1 MTRTRRWTRCTVV
14 ATSSRWCRWHYWL
27 WRKFS
32 YDKWSFASTQQI
44 KSLATFAC
52 SHTAA
57 GLLSG
62 RNVLTVRIVDS
73 WQRMKSE
80 FNFPRLFLY
89 SIFESLSPSAC
100 DKLSATPADM
110 TRLLSAHSL
119 NLCSSLFI
127 PSWMLCAFALEQ
139 FQEADMLEFYS
150 LFCWRCSR
158 CRRLIFINFCY
169 RLSRLFY
176 DLLSFTCLGYKS
188 IYRREEEKKCVIER
202 KKMWNEIENV
212 NKLGK

>member
-1 MTRTRRWTRCTVV
+1 MKFCVDSANQKFGYFCLFAHGSRT
-14 ATSSRWCRWHYWL
+14 L
-27 WRKFS
+27 
-32 YDKWSFASTQQI
+32 I
-44 KSLATFAC
+44 
-52 SHTAA
+52 
-57 GLLSG
+57 G

-80 FNFPRLFLY
+80 FNFPRLFFLY

-100 DKLSATPADM
+100 DKLSATLADM
-110 TRLLSAHSL
+110 PRLLSAHSL

-139 FQEADMLEFYS
+139 FQADVLEFYS

-176 DLLSFTCLGYKS
+176 DLLSFSCLGYKS
-188 IYRREEEKKCVIER
+188 IYRREEEKKCVR
-202 KKMWNEIENV
+202 KKIMLKEIENV